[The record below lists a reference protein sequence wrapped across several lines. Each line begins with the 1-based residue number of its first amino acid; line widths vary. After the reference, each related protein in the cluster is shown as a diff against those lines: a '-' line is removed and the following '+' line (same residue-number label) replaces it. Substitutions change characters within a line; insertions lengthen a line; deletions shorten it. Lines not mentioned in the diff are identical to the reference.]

1 MESLDIYLELSG
13 VQPHHAFAVSSTMAL
28 WDVRREDEAR
38 FIRVVT
44 HLLRHKTRKPSV
56 EFREL
61 VLQYFLARP
70 VDPYSA
76 GILRDNLELMF
87 DSLPV

>member
-1 MESLDIYLELSG
+1 MDILDAHLEASG
-13 VQPHHAFAVSSTMAL
+13 VEPHHAFAVSCTMAL

-38 FIRVVT
+38 FIRVVR
-44 HLLRHKTRKPSV
+44 HLLRHRASKPAAT
-56 EFREL
+56 FRAL

-70 VDPYSA
+70 VDALSA
-76 GILRDNLELMF
+76 GILRDNLVSML

>member
-1 MESLDIYLELSG
+1 MESLDTYLESSG
-13 VQPHHAFAVSSTMAL
+13 VQPYHAFALSCTMAL

-38 FIRVVT
+38 FIRVVRFL
-44 HLLRHKTRKPSV
+44 HQRQEAPTR
-56 EFREL
+56 FREL

-70 VDPYSA
+70 VDPCTRD
-76 GILRDNLELMF
+76 ILRDNLELMF

>member
-1 MESLDIYLELSG
+1 MESLDKYLESSG
-13 VQPHHAFAVSSTMAL
+13 VQPYHAFALSCTMAL

-38 FIRVVT
+38 FIRVVK
-44 HLLRHKTRKPSV
+44 HLLQTKKQCTR
-56 EFREL
+56 FREL

-70 VDPYSA
+70 VDPCTKD
-76 GILRDNLELMF
+76 ILRDNLELMF